1 MKTRLIPFA
10 VLACSLAGPASAQ
23 SYPSQPIRMV
33 VPFAAGSGTDQV
45 ARVLGQAMTAAAN
58 VTVVIENKPGANGFI
73 AAQAV
78 ASAPPDGYTMLLT
91 TNTTHAAN
99 QHLFKHLPYD
109 PVKDYTPVAL
119 LRKGYQIMVVR
130 ADFPT
135 RSVADFI
142 ELARKQPGKLNFGSG
157 SSSSLVAGE
166 LFKQM
171 ANVELTHVPYKSNP
185 QALNDLMG
193 GQIDVVFVDT
203 TSAIT
208 LVKSGKL
215 RALAATSPVRLSMLP
230 EVPTLDQAGLKG
242 YEMSY
247 WTAAYLPRGAS
258 REVTATLNKLL
269 IDAVRSPEMAQL
281 MAKTGTEVS
290 TSSPAELA
298 TFQAAESDKWARI
311 IRAANIQPE

>member
-78 ASAPPDGYTMLLT
+78 ASAAPDGYTMLLT

-135 RSVADFI
+135 RNVADFI
-142 ELARKQPGKLNFGSG
+142 ALARKQPGKLNFGSG
-157 SSSSLVAGE
+157 SSSSQVAGE

-203 TSAIT
+203 SSAIT
-208 LVKSGKL
+208 LVQGGKL

-230 EVPTLDQAGLKG
+230 DVPTLDQAGLKG

-258 REVTATLNKLL
+258 KEATATLNKLL

-290 TSSPAELA
+290 IGSPVELA
-298 TFQAAESDKWARI
+298 AFQAAESDKWARI

>member
-157 SSSSLVAGE
+157 SSSSQVAGE

-247 WTAAYLPRGAS
+247 WTAAYLPRGTS

>member
-1 MKTRLIPFA
+1 
-10 VLACSLAGPASAQ
+10 
-23 SYPSQPIRMV
+23 
-33 VPFAAGSGTDQV
+33 
-45 ARVLGQAMTAAAN
+45 
-58 VTVVIENKPGANGFI
+58 VVIENKPGANGFI

-78 ASAPPDGYTMLLT
+78 ASAAPDGYTMLLT

-135 RSVADFI
+135 RNVADFI
-142 ELARKQPGKLNFGSG
+142 ALARKQPGKLNFGSG
-157 SSSSLVAGE
+157 SSSSQVAGE

-203 TSAIT
+203 SSAIT
-208 LVKSGKL
+208 LVQGGKL

-230 EVPTLDQAGLKG
+230 DVPTLDQAGLKG

-258 REVTATLNKLL
+258 KEATATLNKLL

-290 TSSPAELA
+290 IGSPVELA
-298 TFQAAESDKWARI
+298 AFQAAESDKWARI

>member
-1 MKTRLIPFA
+1 MKFPL
-10 VLACSLAGPASAQ
+10 LSLAALALSLGGPACAQ
-23 SYPSQPIRMV
+23 PYPSQPIRMV

-58 VTVVIENKPGANGFI
+58 VTVVVENKPGANGFI

-78 ASAPPDGYTMLLT
+78 AGASPDGYTMLLT

-99 QHLFKHLPYD
+99 QHLFKQLPYD
-109 PVKDYTPVAL
+109 PVKDFTPVAL
-119 LRKGYQIMVVR
+119 LRKGYQVMAVR
-130 ADFPT
+130 ADSPA
-135 RSVADFI
+135 RNVRDFI

-157 SSSSLVAGE
+157 SSSSQVAGE

-171 ANVELTHVPYKSNP
+171 AGVELTHVPYKSNP

-208 LVKSGKL
+208 LVQGGKL
-215 RALAATSPVRLSMLP
+215 RALAATSPRRLPMLP
-230 EVPTLDQAGLKG
+230 EVPTLDEAGLKG

-258 REVTATLNKLL
+258 PAVTATLNKLL
-269 IDAVRSPEMAQL
+269 IEAVHSPEMAQL
-281 MAKTGTEVS
+281 LAKTGTEIS

-298 TFQAAESDKWARI
+298 VFQAAESEKWARI

>member
-1 MKTRLIPFA
+1 
-10 VLACSLAGPASAQ
+10 
-23 SYPSQPIRMV
+23 
-33 VPFAAGSGTDQV
+33 V

-78 ASAPPDGYTMLLT
+78 ASAAPDGYTMLLT

-135 RSVADFI
+135 RNVADFI
-142 ELARKQPGKLNFGSG
+142 ALARKQPGKLNFGSG
-157 SSSSLVAGE
+157 SSSSQVAGE

-203 TSAIT
+203 SSAIT
-208 LVKSGKL
+208 LVQGGKL

-230 EVPTLDQAGLKG
+230 DVPTLDQAGLKG

-258 REVTATLNKLL
+258 KEATATLNKLL

-290 TSSPAELA
+290 IGSPVELA
-298 TFQAAESDKWARI
+298 AFQAAESDKWARI